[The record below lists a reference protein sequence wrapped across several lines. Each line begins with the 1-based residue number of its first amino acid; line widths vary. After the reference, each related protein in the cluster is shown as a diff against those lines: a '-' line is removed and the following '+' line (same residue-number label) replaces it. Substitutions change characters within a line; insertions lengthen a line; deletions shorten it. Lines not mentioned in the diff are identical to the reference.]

1 MKKKRLRRILLTL
14 FLLPILPIVGGV
26 PEGGGSGGSQEP
38 NNGGSGGSQGS
49 GNDGGKK
56 EVTFNAEQTE
66 EMNRIVSER
75 AKSASESALKDYFKK
90 QGMTQE
96 EAEAALNTYREEQ
109 KKKKTPEQIENEAK
123 AAVKAANDKLVL
135 AECKVQAAALGV
147 PANNIP
153 GVIRLADGLDKVSVK
168 DDGIVDSDAVKKA
181 LNDVLKAYPAMK
193 GEQKEPSL
201 GSGSN
206 PQEPSKDKPGS
217 FGAGLAKSSGAKSK
231 SNQDALNKL
240 YGV

>member
-14 FLLPILPIVGGV
+14 FLLPILPIIGGV
-26 PEGGGSGGSQEP
+26 PEGGSGGSQEP
-38 NNGGSGGSQGS
+38 NNGGSGGSQAS

-96 EAEAALNTYREEQ
+96 EAETALNAYREEQ

-168 DDGIVDSDAVKKA
+168 DDGTVDADAVKKA

-217 FGAGLAKSSGAKSK
+217 FGAGLAKSSGTKTK